1 MTEPIT
7 ARPHRFLSTL
17 FMAVIAMS
25 SVLIVIELSHL
36 VRELKRPRVVA
47 VICDKWID
55 NGEDIRF
62 VYVYYSDGTYQQRP
76 QTLGTCYAPAIK
88 QK

>member
-7 ARPHRFLSTL
+7 ARHHRFLSTL

-25 SVLIVIELSHL
+25 AVLIVIELSHL
-36 VRELKRPRVVA
+36 VSELKRPRVVS
-47 VICDKWID
+47 VICDKHLD
-55 NGEDIRF
+55 NVDGIRF
-62 VYVYYSDGTYQQRP
+62 VYVYYSDGTYR
-76 QTLGTCYAPAIK
+76 TNGNTVGVCDAPAIK